1 MRRIDRQRRQHREQ
15 LVQELGLQPLALG
28 LGDPSG
34 VNDLDPDAGEAALAE
49 TKAAQWLLLGPR
61 ITGPMTSLKI
71 LTSMRGSPITPTGVV
86 IVHYA
91 GFVDALADGCA

>member
-1 MRRIDRQRRQHREQ
+1 MRN
-15 LVQELGLQPLALG
+15 A
-28 LGDPSG
+28 
-34 VNDLDPDAGEAALAE
+34 
-49 TKAAQWLLLGPR
+49 AAQWLLLGPR

-91 GFVDALADGCA
+91 GFVDALAV